1 MQVHHPFVLFAIV
14 VPLVSALSASA
25 SKELGLAI
33 PGARD
38 FESSTATG
46 LGRLRSTDDFVWER
60 NDGQTDSF
68 VQILRDIFKPP
79 NPYEKYYKQTNSI
92 GEAFNMLNLGS
103 QPVYKKG
110 KINKRDVIR
119 LFTGRRFK
127 AWTKHVIMKSERNPY
142 DDMFEYLNS
151 RFGDENFAN
160 IVLVLMDA
168 SKTRE
173 LGKKLGEAMRMFY
186 LAKSITGGKV
196 VK

>member
-1 MQVHHPFVLFAIV
+1 MQVHPFVLFAIV
-14 VPLVSALSASA
+14 VPLVSALSPAAS
-25 SKELGLAI
+25 LGLGLVL

-38 FESSTATG
+38 FESSTVTG
-46 LGRLRSTDDFVWER
+46 LGRLRSTDEFVREQ
-60 NDGQTDSF
+60 NDGQADSF

-79 NPYEKYYKQTNSI
+79 NPYEKYFKQTNSI

-127 AWTKHVIMKSERNPY
+127 AWSKHVIMKSERNPY

-160 IVLVLMDA
+160 IVQVLMDA
-168 SKTRE
+168 RKTRK
-173 LGKKLGEAMRMFY
+173 LGMELGEAMRMYY
-186 LAKSITGGKV
+186 LAKSMTGGKV
-196 VK
+196 VM